1 MKFLNKK
8 RSGIDMYNFK
18 VGDYV
23 AFSWRQYCYDRY
35 PNIILDY
42 EEDLI
47 LKGTIKEVRTKK
59 FLFFKMENPSY
70 KVCNCWV
77 KTIKPILKVKD
88 GEIIE

>member
-1 MKFLNKK
+1 MKFSNKK
-8 RSGIDMYNFK
+8 RSDIDMYNFK

-47 LKGTIKEVRTKK
+47 LKGFIKEVKTKSFSFSK
-59 FLFFKMENPSY
+59 WKIHLTRFVTVGL
-70 KVCNCWV
+70 
-77 KTIKPILKVKD
+77 KP
-88 GEIIE
+88 

>member
-1 MKFLNKK
+1 MKFSNNK
-8 RSGIDMYNFK
+8 RNNIHDFK

-23 AFSWRQYCYDRY
+23 AFSWRQHCYDRY

-47 LKGTIKEVRTKK
+47 LKGVIKEVKTKK
-59 FLFFKMENPSY
+59 FLFFKMESPSY

>member
-8 RSGIDMYNFK
+8 RSGIDTHDFK

-23 AFSWRQYCYDRY
+23 AFSWRQHCYDRY

-47 LKGTIKEVRTKK
+47 LKGVIKEVKTKK
-59 FLFFKMENPSY
+59 FFFFKMENPSY

-77 KTIKPILKVKD
+77 KTIKPVLKVRD

>member
-1 MKFLNKK
+1 MIK
-8 RSGIDMYNFK
+8 YK

-47 LKGTIKEVRTKK
+47 LKGVIKG
-59 FLFFKMENPSY
+59 
-70 KVCNCWV
+70 V
-77 KTIKPILKVKD
+77 KTKSFSFSKWKVRLTGFVTVGLKP
-88 GEIIE
+88 